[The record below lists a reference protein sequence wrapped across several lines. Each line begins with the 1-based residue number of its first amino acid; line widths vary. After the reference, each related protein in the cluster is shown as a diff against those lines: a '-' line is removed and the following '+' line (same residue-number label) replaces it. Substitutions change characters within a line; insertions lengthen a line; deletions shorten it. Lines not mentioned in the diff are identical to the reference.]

1 MNIVLPDKSTIS
13 IYSKTECKNCEIIKD
28 LLLEHNMNFVEIN
41 CDQYLQTDTDK
52 EEFFNQIKKL
62 IPNKE
67 KIIFPIV
74 FNKGAIIGHYH
85 QTVIFIKNNLEY
97 NDDF

>member
-28 LLLEHNMNFVEIN
+28 LFAEHNMKFIEIN
-41 CDQYLQTDTDK
+41 CDQYLKTDSDK
-52 EEFFNQIKKL
+52 DEFINQIKKL
-62 IPNKE
+62 IPNKD

-74 FNKGAIIGHYH
+74 FNKGAIIGNYKE
-85 QTVIFIKNNLEY
+85 TILFIKNNLEY
-97 NDDF
+97 DDDF